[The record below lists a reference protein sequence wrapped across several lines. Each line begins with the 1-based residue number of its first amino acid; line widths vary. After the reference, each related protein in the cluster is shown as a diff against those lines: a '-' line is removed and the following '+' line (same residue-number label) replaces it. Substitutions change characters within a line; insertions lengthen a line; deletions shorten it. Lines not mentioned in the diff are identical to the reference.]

1 MASKNE
7 RELKVC
13 ALSGHNYK
21 PVPSI
26 RLMGQWLEAAGFHI
40 GDVVAFS
47 GTLMNMKND
56 LEILEFEPNQ
66 IITFRKLEAAGI
78 TKDDLKDFCDEVF
91 DYMEDGNYFSVQ
103 SIKKTGF
110 ESGLFNLGFSDW
122 FYAGLLETDE
132 RFSSSTMFRNII
144 LYKGKKRITIQ
155 SFEESL
161 ILRHRSID
169 VYDLMS
175 EMEEIYGCQIS
186 DRYDLIYKV
195 SGTDIY
201 YDRFLDRLYANIDIF
216 NRELE
221 TMEGSY

>member
-1 MASKNE
+1 MKVAAIQANINSRDKWSGTYYDIMVKYQNLTKQAASDGAELIVWPETAVLYNE
-7 RELKVC
+7 FIPDIASLAKDLKV
-13 ALSGHNYK
+13 Y
-21 PVPSI
+21 
-26 RLMGQWLEAAGFHI
+26 
-40 GDVVAFS
+40 
-47 GTLMNMKND
+47 
-56 LEILEFEPNQ
+56 ILF
-66 IITFRKLEAAGI
+66 G
-78 TKDDLKDFCDEVF
+78 CF

-122 FYAGLLETDE
+122 FYAGLLETEE

-144 LYKGKKRITIQ
+144 LYKGKKRITSQ

-201 YDRFLDRLYANIDIF
+201 YDRYLDRLYANIDIF